1 MNTTSYIL
9 SSIVIVLLP
18 ACRGQR
24 LRQFPRLEGTK
35 IFSQEKE
42 GLKVCVGRFNAAES
56 QAYFGTDLTY
66 YGYVPLQLHI
76 LNTSNSVYTL
86 KSNEVELSIVSPK
99 KIMELL
105 YHDTYKFFAWT
116 TTPAV
121 VFAWPLLSITLPT
134 TWILSNDNAKIT
146 DNLLEKTLKR
156 NETIEI
162 KPHESCDKFIFAYEE
177 DLPAQTTISFIK
189 KRTES
194 WLSFYVDLS
203 QEPKSYKKR

>member
-1 MNTTSYIL
+1 MNNIL
-9 SSIVIVLLP
+9 RFVSIVVIIFLP
-18 ACRGQR
+18 ACVGQR
-24 LRQFPRLEGTK
+24 LRQFPRLETTK

-42 GLKVCVGRFNAAES
+42 GLKVSVGRFYAKES
-56 QAYFGTDLTY
+56 CSFFGTDLTY
-66 YGYVPLQLHI
+66 YGYVPLQIHI
-76 LNTSNSVYTL
+76 LNTSNSSYIL
-86 KSNEVELSIVSPK
+86 KSNEVELSFVSPK
-99 KIMELL
+99 KIMDLL

-121 VFAWPLLSITLPT
+121 IFAWPLLSITVPT

-146 DNLLEKTLKR
+146 DNLSEKTLKR

-162 KPHESCDKFIFAYEE
+162 QPHESCDRFIFAYEE

-194 WLSFYVDLS
+194 WLSFYIDLS
-203 QEPKSYKKR
+203 QEPKKR